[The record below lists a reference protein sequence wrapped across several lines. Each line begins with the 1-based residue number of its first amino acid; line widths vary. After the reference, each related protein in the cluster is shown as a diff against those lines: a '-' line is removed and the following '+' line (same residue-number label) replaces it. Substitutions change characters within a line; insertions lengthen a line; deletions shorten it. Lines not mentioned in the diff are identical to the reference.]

1 MDLQAIAQLLG
12 NFGEFF
18 GSVAVFIT
26 LIYLAI
32 QVKHGKQAT
41 EANTQIAKQ
50 GHSLALAQNQVA
62 RTELIAQQV
71 RSLALSEELADVFV
85 KFEHHGID
93 SLTDSERRR
102 FHMWHIAQHYILD
115 SQHFQY
121 TLGLLDE
128 DSWQDAIRRI
138 KAQLDTWDQLDMEII
153 GRQAFVAEVG
163 RIRAADR

>member
-18 GSVAVFIT
+18 GSVAVFVT

-41 EANTQIAKQ
+41 EANTQIARQ
-50 GHSLALAQNQVA
+50 NHSVALAQNQVA
-62 RTELIAQQV
+62 RIDLIAQQV
-71 RSLALSEELADVFV
+71 RSLALSAELADVFV
-85 KFEHHGID
+85 KFEHSGID

-115 SQHFQY
+115 SQHFLH

-128 DSWQDAIRRI
+128 ESWQDAVRRI
-138 KAQLDTWDQLDMEII
+138 EVQLDTWDQLDMEIV
-153 GRQAFVAEVG
+153 GRQAFVEEIA
-163 RIRAADR
+163 RIRAARR